1 MKKIL
6 IALLTLALILEVYLA
21 VLAFFSPAKL
31 AASINVSYSNEL
43 AFPLFLV
50 AWFLLLIVM
59 LIGYLIFAV
68 SKDLPGYKPFIYLLS
83 AWWMAIGIAIY
94 LYSGSTSNLLSDSL
108 KGILLII
115 VTASNKK

>member
-6 IALLTLALILEVYLA
+6 IALLSLALILEIYLTI
-21 VLAFFSPAKL
+21 LAFFNPEKL
-31 AASINVSYSNEL
+31 AASIGVSYSNKL

-50 AWFLLLIVM
+50 AWFLLLIVL
-59 LIGYLIFAV
+59 LIGYIIFAV
-68 SKDLPGYKPFIYLLS
+68 VNDLPGYKPFIYLLS
-83 AWWMAIGIAIY
+83 LWWIAIGVAIY